1 MNENRMFKI
10 IDADSLYYMLEF
22 QFIDIQD
29 DDIILDVFG
38 EKEKFKESMLKEIT
52 KKKFYFSVN
61 KTNKIVDEVKAF
73 NREEAIVI
81 YKEKHNTK
89 TINGI
94 KVTRE
99 KSKRYTKRKNRENEE
114 IKKKIKQIKMALA
127 EAKRNL

>member
-1 MNENRMFKI
+1 MKENRMFKI

-22 QFIDIQD
+22 QLIDIQD

-38 EKEKFKESMLKEIT
+38 EKEKFKESMLNEIT

-61 KTNKIVDEVKAF
+61 KTNKIVDEIEAF

-99 KSKRYTKRKNRENEE
+99 KNKIYIKCKNRENEE
-114 IKKKIKQIKMALA
+114 IKKKIKQIKRSLV